1 MFIRKK
7 PNKSGSISVQII
19 EKCDGKYHVRK
30 TVGSSDD
37 GEEIARLVQEARS
50 FLAMP
55 PRNQPRL
62 FPLRS
67 EEDNA
72 IETFLHSLT
81 NAQVRT
87 KGPEIIFGT
96 LFDRIGFNLL
106 PDTLF
111 RHITIARLA
120 FPTSKVKTADYLY
133 RFQGERIDVS
143 RIYRFLD
150 TLRADYKDTVERVAF
165 EYTKKTVGEISVVF
179 YDMTTLYFET
189 EDEDDLRKIGF
200 SKDGKF
206 QQPQIMI
213 GLLVGEGGFPIG
225 YDIFSGNTFEG
236 HTLIP
241 TLEKIEKKYGFG
253 KPVVIADA
261 GLLSKTNIQKLRE
274 AGYGF
279 ILGARIKNETTT
291 IQETILTWAKEHR
304 MDGNAT
310 NLLRPDDTKLIVSY
324 TDKRARK
331 DAWNRERGLKKLRLR
346 VASGRLTKEQIT
358 NRGYNKFLKLEGNV
372 TVSVDED
379 RVKDDA
385 AWDGLKGYLTNTKS
399 TEKRV
404 MERYRHLWHIEEAF
418 RISKTDLRVRP
429 VFHYKRRRIEAHLC
443 IAFVAYTIWKELERL
458 LKCQKVSMSP
468 KRAGELTQNMYEI
481 AYVLP
486 GAQTLRHRLLG
497 MDDEQKKL
505 LAAVNQK

>member
-7 PNKSGSISVQII
+7 PNKSGSISIQII
-19 EKCDGKYHVRK
+19 EKRDGKYHVRK
-30 TVGSSDD
+30 TVGSSND

-50 FLAMP
+50 FLATP
-55 PRNQPRL
+55 PHSQPRL

-67 EEDNA
+67 EENNA
-72 IETFLHSLT
+72 IETFLRSLT
-81 NAQVRT
+81 NVQIRT
-87 KGPEIIFGT
+87 KGPEIVFGT
-96 LFDRIGFNLL
+96 LFDRIGFNIL

-120 FPTSKVKTADYLY
+120 FPASKVKTADYLY

-150 TLRADYKDTVERVAF
+150 TLQADYKDIVERIAF
-165 EYTKKTVGEISVVF
+165 EHTKKTVGEIGVVF
-179 YDMTTLYFET
+179 YDMTTLYFEA

-225 YDIFSGNTFEG
+225 YDIFEGNTFEG

-253 KPVVIADA
+253 KPVVVADA
-261 GLLSKTNIQKLRE
+261 GLLSKSNVQKLTE

-279 ILGARIKNETTT
+279 ILGARIKNEMVAM
-291 IQETILTWAKEHR
+291 QESILAWAKEHR
-304 MDGNAT
+304 IDGNT
-310 NLLRPDDTKLIVSY
+310 TTLLRPDGTRLIVSY

-385 AWDGLKGYLTNTKS
+385 VWDGLKGYLTNTKS
-399 TEKRV
+399 TEKQAI
-404 MERYRHLWHIEEAF
+404 ERYQQLWHIEEAF

-458 LKCQKVSMSP
+458 LKQQKIAMSP
-468 KRAGELTQNMYEI
+468 KRAGELTRNMYEI
-481 AYVLP
+481 AYILP
-486 GAQTLRHRLLG
+486 GEQNLRHHILG

-505 LAAVNQK
+505 FVAINQK